1 LPDLSA
7 FSPGGKTD
15 PELRASLSITETT
28 TIKQNSVMSDST
40 TEVNDPANTTVDELK
55 ALIREAEEALGS
67 SAEGDEIEELR
78 ERLRDAVANG
88 QNLIANL
95 TDTFKRQARRA
106 DDAIRSNPYQ
116 TIGIATGVG
125 LIAGYLLSRRSS
137 SGAD

>member
-1 LPDLSA
+1 
-7 FSPGGKTD
+7 
-15 PELRASLSITETT
+15 
-28 TIKQNSVMSDST
+28 MSDST
-40 TEVNDPANTTVDELK
+40 TEVNDPVSTTVDELK

-95 TDTFKRQARRA
+95 TDTVKRQARRA

-116 TIGIATGVG
+116 TIGIATVVG

>member
-1 LPDLSA
+1 LA

-15 PELRASLSITETT
+15 LERPRLISITETT

-40 TEVNDPANTTVDELK
+40 TETEVNDPVNTTVDELK

-95 TDTFKRQARRA
+95 TDTVKRQARRA

-116 TIGIATGVG
+116 TIGIATVVG